1 VTQSISP
8 LDDTLIRFD
17 AAAAVL
23 ANREPNATPDAML
36 EMLVRATW
44 RGDFNPPCQYE
55 DNDYD
60 HSQRNDP
67 DNWLR
72 IPIEAPPATLT
83 EGQLRLKPRPF
94 EYFEGGCETLL
105 SVMYCMRLLL
115 GDQSAWDEL
124 LKPGDGRMYLHG
136 KKDAFTA
143 LIRMPLNTYSAHGR
157 AYLAGLYIPSRML
170 QTWLDQRSSRF
181 IGLFSNNQ
189 AATDHPLSEP
199 ANDRYGRAAQTKRG
213 RPALGAWTAIAA
225 WATELNESDPDMPRK
240 ELAGRLYE
248 RALKEFDAADVPNE
262 TTILR
267 RLAGMLDDREPPM
280 RGDA

>member
-1 VTQSISP
+1 MTQSISP

-17 AAAAVL
+17 AASTLL
-23 ANREPNATPDAML
+23 ASREPNATPDAML
-36 EMLVRATW
+36 EMLVRAAW

-55 DNDYD
+55 ENDYD

-72 IPIEAPPATLT
+72 IPIEAPPAWLT
-83 EGQLRLKPRPF
+83 EGQLRLRPRPF

-105 SVMYCMRLLL
+105 SVMYSMKLLP
-115 GDQSAWDEL
+115 GDTSAWDEL
-124 LKPGDGRMYLHG
+124 LKHGDGRMYLHG
-136 KKDAFTA
+136 KHDALTA
-143 LIRMPLNTYSAHGR
+143 LVRMPLNTYSEAGR
-157 AYLAGLYIPSRML
+157 AYLAGLFIPRRML

-181 IGLFSNNQ
+181 NDLFNVTQ
-189 AATDHPLSEP
+189 AANDHPLSEP
-199 ANDRYGRAAQTKRG
+199 ANDRQGHAAQTKRG
-213 RPALGAWTAIAA
+213 RPALGAWPAIAS
-225 WATELNESDPDMPRK
+225 WALELNESNPDMPRK
-240 ELAGRLYE
+240 ELAGRLYQ
-248 RALKEFDAADVPNE
+248 RALKEFDMADVPNE

>member
-1 VTQSISP
+1 MTQSISP

-36 EMLVRATW
+36 EMLVRAAW

-60 HSQRNDP
+60 HSQRDDP

-72 IPIEAPPATLT
+72 IPIEAPSARLT

-94 EYFEGGCETLL
+94 EYYEGSCETLL
-105 SVMYCMRLLL
+105 SVMYCMRLLP
-115 GDQSAWDEL
+115 GDQSAWDDL
-124 LKPGDGRMYLHG
+124 LNNGNGRMYLHG
-136 KKDAFTA
+136 TQDALTA
-143 LIRMPLNTYSAHGR
+143 LIRMPLNTYSKAGR
-157 AYLAGLYIPSRML
+157 AYFAGLYIPRRML
-170 QTWLDQRSSRF
+170 QVWLDQRSSRF
-181 IGLFSNNQ
+181 ARLFNHDQ
-189 AATDHPLSEP
+189 ASEHYSITEP
-199 ANDRYGRAAQTKRG
+199 ANDRHSHIVPTKRG
-213 RPALGAWTAIAA
+213 RPALGAWPAIAA
-225 WATELNESDPDMPRK
+225 WATELNESDPEMPRK

-248 RALKEFDAADVPNE
+248 RALQEFEAADVPNE

-267 RLAGMLDDREPPM
+267 RLAGMLDNREPPM

>member
-8 LDDTLIRFD
+8 LDETLIRFD
-17 AAAAVL
+17 AAAALL

-36 EMLVRATW
+36 EMLARAAW
-44 RGDFNPPCQYE
+44 RGDFNPPFQFE

-60 HSQRNDP
+60 HSQREYP
-67 DNWLR
+67 HNWLK
-72 IPIEAPPATLT
+72 IPIEAPPASLT

-94 EYFEGGCETLL
+94 EYFEGSSDTLL
-105 SVMYCMRLLL
+105 SVMYCMRLLP

-124 LKPGDGRMYLHG
+124 LNHGNGRMYLHG
-136 KKDAFTA
+136 KQDALAA
-143 LIRMPLNTYSAHGR
+143 LVRMPLNTYSEAGR
-157 AYLAGLYIPSRML
+157 AYLAGLFIPRRML

-181 IGLFSNNQ
+181 IRLFTHSEATNSHPV
-189 AATDHPLSEP
+189 AEPATDRHGHSGP
-199 ANDRYGRAAQTKRG
+199 TKRG
-213 RPALGAWTAIAA
+213 RPALGAWPAIAS
-225 WATELNESDPDMPRK
+225 WALELNESDPDMPRK

-248 RALKEFDAADVPNE
+248 RALKEFDTADVPNE